1 MNAPLSSALLRK
13 EDQRLITG
21 TGQFSADAHPV
32 GLLHGHVIRS
42 PHAHARIARI
52 DLSAV
57 RSAAGVH
64 LVLTAQ
70 DVQAAGFADL
80 PNAVQVKDPQG
91 QPQAVCTMPVLAHDK
106 VLYVG
111 QPVAWV
117 VADTALQAQDA
128 AELAQIDYDT
138 LDAVVTYADAT
149 APGAVQLHA
158 HAPGNT

>member
-32 GLLHGHVIRS
+32 GLLYGHVIRS
-42 PHAHARIARI
+42 PHAHARIAHI

-64 LVLTAQ
+64 LVLTAK

-80 PNAVQVKDPQG
+80 PNVAQVKGPR
-91 QPQAVCTMPVLAHDK
+91 
-106 VLYVG
+106 
-111 QPVAWV
+111 
-117 VADTALQAQDA
+117 
-128 AELAQIDYDT
+128 
-138 LDAVVTYADAT
+138 T
-149 APGAVQLHA
+149 APC
-158 HAPGNT
+158 HAPTPAW